1 MHKELL
7 VKRNPVNQ
15 KFQPIVKF
23 LNTQNFDQALIEIQQ
38 LIQKYPN
45 SSKAFNLQGIIQM
58 SLNNYQ
64 EAKNSFQKSFDLN
77 NRYVDPLNNLGII
90 YFKEKNFKKSIY
102 FYEKAI
108 SHNNKFTLPYLNLSI
123 IYIESEDYKKAI
135 KLLKQLILIDKNSHS
150 AFYNLFKIY
159 IQINKHEIAIKNL
172 KKAISIDRCQ
182 VNYLKDLGNTYI
194 SMGQFETGIK
204 YLMEYLE
211 LYPNSTDVFSL
222 IGLVKKFNEK
232 DEILNKI
239 FSIDQNALSEV
250 RKADLYFTLGKIFND
265 LENYDKSFLY
275 YKKANNLK
283 EKLNPY
289 DIENEKKLLPI
300 IIRKFENKNK
310 IKFMKN
316 IKSKP
321 IQPIFILGM
330 PRSGTSLI
338 EQVLSKHTKITALG
352 EIGFLTKEIS
362 KLNLV
367 NENLTNNNI
376 ELLKRN
382 YISRV
387 LMNDINTP
395 FFTDKTPLNF
405 KWIGFITHAFPNVK
419 IIHIKRDIKPLC
431 WSNYKSNFYGEANNF
446 SNKLTNIIEY
456 YKIYKEIM
464 SFYVNN
470 FNDQIFTISYEKF
483 INNFNDELND
493 LLSFI
498 GLKWED
504 ECQNFF
510 KGKRYINTASFAQVK
525 KNIYLNSSEEWKLYE
540 KYLSNYFKEL

>member
-1 MHKELL
+1 
-7 VKRNPVNQ
+7 
-15 KFQPIVKF
+15 
-23 LNTQNFDQALIEIQQ
+23 
-38 LIQKYPN
+38 
-45 SSKAFNLQGIIQM
+45 
-58 SLNNYQ
+58 
-64 EAKNSFQKSFDLN
+64 
-77 NRYVDPLNNLGII
+77 
-90 YFKEKNFKKSIY
+90 
-102 FYEKAI
+102 
-108 SHNNKFTLPYLNLSI
+108 
-123 IYIESEDYKKAI
+123 
-135 KLLKQLILIDKNSHS
+135 
-150 AFYNLFKIY
+150 
-159 IQINKHEIAIKNL
+159 
-172 KKAISIDRCQ
+172 
-182 VNYLKDLGNTYI
+182 
-194 SMGQFETGIK
+194 
-204 YLMEYLE
+204 
-211 LYPNSTDVFSL
+211 TDVFSL

-250 RKADLYFTLGKIFND
+250 RKANLYFTLGKIFND

-464 SFYVNN
+464 SFYV
-470 FNDQIFTISYEKF
+470 
-483 INNFNDELND
+483 
-493 LLSFI
+493 
-498 GLKWED
+498 
-504 ECQNFF
+504 
-510 KGKRYINTASFAQVK
+510 
-525 KNIYLNSSEEWKLYE
+525 
-540 KYLSNYFKEL
+540 

>member
-250 RKADLYFTLGKIFND
+250 RKANLYFTLGKIFND

>member
-316 IKSKP
+316 IKSNP

-376 ELLKRN
+376 ELLKKN
-382 YISRV
+382 YISKV

-446 SNKLTNIIEY
+446 SNKLSNIIEY
-456 YKIYKEIM
+456 YKIYEEIM

-540 KYLSNYFKEL
+540 KHLSNYFKEL